1 MTISRFFGIVILVM
15 YQVHI
20 AECALCIADHFL
32 GKGGITDI
40 KQVTIQLSTIN
51 DAKKFVAI
59 VTGYDFDID
68 LISGR
73 YVVDAKSIMG
83 IFSMD
88 ISKPITL
95 VAQTDN
101 ADELMADIAEYIV

>member
-1 MTISRFFGIVILVM
+1 MHCSKSIRQNQEVTI
-15 YQVHI
+15 
-20 AECALCIADHFL
+20 
-32 GKGGITDI
+32 I
-40 KQVTIQLSTIN
+40 KQVTIQLSTIL
-51 DAKKFVAI
+51 DAKKFVSI
-59 VTGYDFDID
+59 VSHYDYDID

-101 ADELMADIAEYIV
+101 PDELMAEIADYIVA